1 MSRILF
7 LVFFIILSIECKSQR
22 LSDQSEIAVVTLGP
36 NPVQIYTAFG
46 HSGFRVYD
54 PKLGIDKFY
63 NYGVFDFDQPN
74 FELNFARGKNL
85 YKLGIENY
93 KDVKKRYASWNQ
105 SITEQYLS
113 FNLEQKQALF
123 DFLQNNA
130 KPENASYYYKYIADN
145 CATRM
150 RDVINNVLEG
160 KVQYDNNYAS
170 EQLTYRQLMDLYLE
184 NQEWGD
190 LGIDIC
196 LGLQI
201 DVKADANGY
210 MFLPGFVQAA
220 FEKATVLEGATSRP
234 LVKKTIKIFE
244 GTGIDGFRMPFSP
257 FTLFVVVFFVIGFL
271 THRSIKYGVRNKW
284 LDILLFGVTGIVGLL
299 LLILWFGTDHLSAYN
314 FNLIWAMPLNLVALV
329 FLFKENR
336 APVWKFYY
344 LGYGMILML
353 NIVFR
358 ELLPQQLHMALVPLA
373 LGLAI
378 RSFYLYFD
386 MRRKERGDRFI
397 L

>member
-7 LVFFIILSIECKSQR
+7 LVFFIVLSIECKSQK
-22 LSDQSEIAVVTLGP
+22 LSEQSEIAVVTIGP

-54 PKLGIDKFY
+54 PKLGIDWFY
-63 NYGVFDFDQPN
+63 NYGVFDFNQPN

-85 YKLGIENY
+85 YKLGIEEY
-93 KDVKKRYASWNQ
+93 KNVKKRYTSWNQ

-113 FNLEQKQALF
+113 FDLEQKQALF
-123 DFLQNNA
+123 NFLQNNA
-130 KPENASYYYKYIADN
+130 KPENASYYYKYISDN

-150 RDVINNVLEG
+150 RDVVNNVLEG
-160 KVQYDNNYAS
+160 KVQYDYSYAT
-170 EQLTYRQLMDLYLE
+170 EALTYRQLMDLYLE
-184 NQEWGD
+184 NQQWGD

-196 LGLQI
+196 LGSQI
-201 DVKADANGY
+201 DIKADANGY
-210 MFLPGFVQAA
+210 MFLPDFVLKA
-220 FEKATVLEGATSRP
+220 FDKATIIEGGNSRP
-234 LVKKTIKIFE
+234 LVKKTEEVFH
-244 GTGIDGFRMPFSP
+244 GNGIDGFRMPFSP

-284 LDILLFGVTGIVGLL
+284 LDVLLYGVTGIVGLL

-329 FLFKENR
+329 FMFKENR
-336 APVWKFYY
+336 APAWKFYY
-344 LGYGMILML
+344 LSYGMTLML

-358 ELLPQQLHMALVPLA
+358 ELLPQQLHMALVPLV

>member
-7 LVFFIILSIECKSQR
+7 LVLFIVLSIDCNSQR
-22 LSDQSEIAVVTLGP
+22 LSEQSEIAVVTLGP

-54 PKLGIDKFY
+54 PNLGLDRFY
-63 NYGVFDFDQPN
+63 NYGVFDFNQPN

-85 YKLGIENY
+85 YKLGTDEY
-93 KDVKKRYASWNQ
+93 KETKRDYTYLNQ
-105 SITEQYLS
+105 SITEQYLN
-113 FNLEQKQALF
+113 FNLEQKQAIF
-123 DFLQNNA
+123 DFLENNA
-130 KPENASYYYKYIADN
+130 KPENANYYYKYISDN

-150 RDVINNVLEG
+150 RDVVNKVLDN
-160 KVQYDNNYAS
+160 KIKYDYKYGS

-184 NQEWGD
+184 NQQWGD

-196 LGLQI
+196 LGPQI

-210 MFLPGFVQAA
+210 MFLPGFVEAA
-220 FEKATVLEGATSRP
+220 FDKATILDGATSRP
-234 LVKKTIKIFE
+234 LVKKKENIFE

-257 FTLFVVVFFVIGFL
+257 FNLFVGIFFIIGFL
-271 THRSIKYGVRNKW
+271 THRSLKYGVRNKW

-299 LLILWFGTDHLSAYN
+299 LLVLWFGTDHLSAYN

-336 APVWKFYY
+336 APIWKFYY